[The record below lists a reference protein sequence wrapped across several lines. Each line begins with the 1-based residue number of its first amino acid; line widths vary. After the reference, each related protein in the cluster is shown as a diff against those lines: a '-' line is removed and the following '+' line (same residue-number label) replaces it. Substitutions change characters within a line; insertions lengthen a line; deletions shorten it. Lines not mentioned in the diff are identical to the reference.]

1 MLNVDPEKL
10 ALKVTPVD
18 EFSEKSSSNAGDEVQ
33 DDLNVPVLSALSL
46 TMVYRIS
53 IPLINDA
60 LIVLIVPADDLL
72 FSMLALSPS
81 SVTNCP
87 SL

>member
-1 MLNVDPEKL
+1 MLKVDPEKL

-18 EFSEKSSSNAGDEVQ
+18 VFSEKSSSNTGDEVQ
-33 DDLNVPVLSALSL
+33 EDLNVPVRSALSL

-60 LIVLIVPADDLL
+60 LIVLIAVSYTHLTLPTI
-72 FSMLALSPS
+72 
-81 SVTNCP
+81 VGV
-87 SL
+87 